1 MKIGA
6 AGSVV
11 SARMKRSHAMS
22 LLGRVAA
29 ACLSVAL
36 GCISALLPGAA
47 HADPVPGSMS
57 QVGLWQVSAYTRN
70 RTTTFD
76 HCAISRVQSNGF
88 EVAIAFTDKGVWS
101 LGMAAPDWGLTPN
114 EAYTTTISVGTS
126 GPYTFTGHALS
137 SRSMFVEA
145 APEIFPQL
153 KSGVPFVVAANQRR
167 YSTNLDGIEAAAARL
182 KDCVRQ
188 YSAKGGPAPST
199 QAIVIVPVPAAPPA
213 NSADSGVPSP
223 LVASIQNLLARL
235 GYDPGPPDGIVGL
248 RTNIAISAFQKS
260 QGEQGDG
267 MPSEAVQAELQK
279 ALAERDGET
288 QQQPPPSQSAKKQG
302 PKEAEHLSYGT
313 GFYIGRDTIITNFH
327 VVDGCTE
334 LRIRK
339 NGAEQGSARV
349 LAVSRTDDLAALHA
363 EVPAKS
369 FLKLRVGTPIV
380 PAESVLVFGYPLPGA
395 LSSAGNTTLGNV
407 TALTGIGD
415 DSRYIQI
422 SAAVQPGNSGGPV
435 LDDSGR
441 LMAVVRSKLDALA
454 MAQVTGDIAQNVNF
468 AIKVSTL
475 ASFLEAHK
483 IAYEADSAAHEL
495 PNTKRAEL
503 AEASSTQLECRE

>member
-1 MKIGA
+1 
-6 AGSVV
+6 
-11 SARMKRSHAMS
+11 
-22 LLGRVAA
+22 
-29 ACLSVAL
+29 
-36 GCISALLPGAA
+36 
-47 HADPVPGSMS
+47 
-57 QVGLWQVSAYTRN
+57 
-70 RTTTFD
+70 
-76 HCAISRVQSNGF
+76 
-88 EVAIAFTDKGVWS
+88 

-114 EAYTTTISVGTS
+114 QAYTTTIFVGTS

-167 YSTNLDGIEAAAARL
+167 YSVNLDGIEAAAARL

-188 YSAKGGPAPST
+188 YSAKGSPAPST
-199 QAIVIVPVPAAPPA
+199 QAIVIVPVPSSPPA
-213 NSADSGVPSP
+213 NSADSGTPSP

-279 ALAERDGET
+279 ALAERDGGAP
-288 QQQPPPSQSAKKQG
+288 QPPPPPSQSAKTEK
-302 PKEAEHLSYGT
+302 PKDTEAVSSGT
-313 GFYIGRDTIITNFH
+313 GFYISRDTIITNFH

-339 NGAEQGSARV
+339 NGAEQGNARV
-349 LAVSRTDDLAALHA
+349 LAVSQTDDLAALHT

-369 FLKLRVGTPIV
+369 FLKLRVGTPIA
-380 PAESVLVFGYPLPGA
+380 PAESVLVFGYPLAGA

-441 LMAVVRSKLDALA
+441 LMAVVRSKLNALA

-483 IAYEADSAAHEL
+483 IAYEADSAVHEL
-495 PNTKRAEL
+495 SNTKRAEL
-503 AEASSTQLECRE
+503 AEASSTQLECWQ